1 MRRREFITL
10 VGAVAAWPLATR
22 AQQSAM
28 PVIGFLGSTTPDE
41 YAPRLRV
48 FREGLKEAGYVE
60 GENCRI
66 EYRWADGQN
75 DRLPKLAVE
84 LVQLQVAVIVAA
96 SGTPGAVAARAS
108 TTTIPIVF
116 GVGVD
121 PVKERLVASLARPGG
136 NLTGVTNLNVEI
148 GPKRLEMMHAL
159 LPKAT
164 AFGVLVD
171 PTSPDITDTFT
182 RGVQSAAGPLGIT
195 LQILRASSD
204 RELDS
209 AFAGLVQSH
218 LDGLII
224 GPSTYFSGRGDYLG
238 NLATQHGVP
247 AIFQYGSFTAAGGL
261 LSYGTD
267 ETEYYRLVG
276 GYVGK
281 VLKGEKPADLP
292 VQQSSKVELI
302 INLKT
307 AKKLDIDVPLSLLGR
322 ADEVIE

>member
-1 MRRREFITL
+1 MKRREFITL

-28 PVIGFLGSTTPDE
+28 RVIGFLGSTTPDE

-121 PVKERLVASLARPGG
+121 PVKERLVASRPARRKPDRRDQF
-136 NLTGVTNLNVEI
+136 E
-148 GPKRLEMMHAL
+148 RRDR
-159 LPKAT
+159 PKA
-164 AFGVLVD
+164 
-171 PTSPDITDTFT
+171 
-182 RGVQSAAGPLGIT
+182 AGND
-195 LQILRASSD
+195 A
-204 RELDS
+204 
-209 AFAGLVQSH
+209 
-218 LDGLII
+218 
-224 GPSTYFSGRGDYLG
+224 
-238 NLATQHGVP
+238 
-247 AIFQYGSFTAAGGL
+247 
-261 LSYGTD
+261 
-267 ETEYYRLVG
+267 RLVAQG
-276 GYVGK
+276 DGIWR
-281 VLKGEKPADLP
+281 
-292 VQQSSKVELI
+292 S
-302 INLKT
+302 
-307 AKKLDIDVPLSLLGR
+307 R
-322 ADEVIE
+322 